1 MRGGIY
7 GKIYKTFV
15 WEMEIYLQV
24 KEDMEGKIL
33 MTYNILKIS
42 TNNVTIE
49 IYLTFVGQRW
59 DHH

>member
-1 MRGGIY
+1 
-7 GKIYKTFV
+7 
-15 WEMEIYLQV
+15 
-24 KEDMEGKIL
+24 

-59 DHH
+59 DHHHGQVTVLVVHHWISLLLIEP